1 MLHAQEIMDRYND
14 AGYVAKVLDSAK
26 RDKRYI
32 LDPLAPDDPSKTQYL
47 VPWEL
52 ELTADV
58 IFAEERG
65 LDATAEVPDGGALAS
80 IMDGPAAPMAD
91 NNSMLAGFG
100 MAGANF
106 ARLGVEH
113 FNASAPEPD
122 QDIPTTAL
130 RGRPKKLPKPKPTP
144 KPNAQVTPMTPLQ
157 QAQKLMKA
165 AVKESSDARSYSKQ
179 LASLGVSETLAK
191 WLEAHGEVMEK
202 HFASLSALVH
212 ADTFDEAAYND
223 LELEVE
229 QIRPAYADK
238 SELAKA
244 SLNVQTRRQK
254 KKLLPPASGV

>member
-1 MLHAQEIMDRYND
+1 MDRYND
-14 AGYVAKVLDSAK
+14 AGYVAKVIDSAK

-106 ARLGVEH
+106 ARLGIEH
-113 FNASAPEPD
+113 FSSNASAPEPD
-122 QDIPTTAL
+122 QDIQ
-130 RGRPKKLPKPKPTP
+130 GRPRRPIKPKAKP
-144 KPNAQVTPMTPLQ
+144 KAVAKQLAVVTPLQ

-165 AVKESSDARSYSKQ
+165 VVKESSDARSYSKQ
-179 LASLGVSETLAK
+179 LASLGVSETLAH
-191 WLEAHGEVMEK
+191 WLCLHGEAMEK
-202 HFASLSALVH
+202 KFASLCSLVNSEP
-212 ADTFDEAAYND
+212 FDEAAYKN
-223 LELEVE
+223 LEIELE

-238 SELAKA
+238 SEMAKA
-244 SLNVQTRRQK
+244 SLNVQSRRQK
-254 KKLLPPASGV
+254 KKLAPPASGV

>member
-1 MLHAQEIMDRYND
+1 MLSDSFDERGFVAWLIYMLHAQEIMDRYND

-122 QDIPTTAL
+122 QDIPTTPG
-130 RGRPKKLPKPKPTP
+130 RGRPRKGSKPKPK
-144 KPNAQVTPMTPLQ
+144 AQVTPMTPLQ

-165 AVKESSDARSYSKQ
+165 VVKVSGDARSYSKQ
-179 LASLGVSETLAK
+179 LASLGVSETLAQ
-191 WLEAHGEVMEK
+191 WLCLHGEAMEK
-202 HFASLSALVH
+202 KFASLSSWES
-212 ADTFDEAAYND
+212 TPRE
-223 LELEVE
+223 
-229 QIRPAYADK
+229 I
-238 SELAKA
+238 
-244 SLNVQTRRQK
+244 
-254 KKLLPPASGV
+254 

>member
-1 MLHAQEIMDRYND
+1 MDRYND

-80 IMDGPAAPMAD
+80 IMDGPAAPMVD

-106 ARLGVEH
+106 ARLGIEH
-113 FNASAPEPD
+113 FSSNASAPEPG
-122 QDIPTTAL
+122 QDIQ
-130 RGRPKKLPKPKPTP
+130 GRPRRPIKPKAKP
-144 KPNAQVTPMTPLQ
+144 KAVAKQLAVVTPLQ

-165 AVKESSDARSYSKQ
+165 VVKESSDARSYSKQ
-179 LASLGVSETLAK
+179 LASLGVSETLAH
-191 WLEAHGEVMEK
+191 WLWRRSSPA
-202 HFASLSALVH
+202 FA
-212 ADTFDEAAYND
+212 
-223 LELEVE
+223 
-229 QIRPAYADK
+229 IW
-238 SELAKA
+238 
-244 SLNVQTRRQK
+244 
-254 KKLLPPASGV
+254 